1 MEKQKVLAALRPEAV
16 VSVER
21 ALGQYVEVVPVHSFE
36 EATRILGV
44 TAEFD
49 LVLCGI
55 YFGQTRM
62 FDFMRL
68 LRQQHPHLPF
78 IACRV
83 GDTEI
88 PQVTLEAIGIAAKSI
103 GAAAFVNFPLLRST
117 DSDAEFRA
125 VVLSYLK
132 RRTFP

>member
-36 EATRILGV
+36 EATRVLAV
-44 TAEFD
+44 TVDFD

-68 LRQQHPHLPF
+68 LREQHAHLPF

-88 PQVTLEAIGIAAKSI
+88 PQVTLEAIGIAATTI
-103 GAAAFVNFPLLRST
+103 GAAAFVNFPLLRSA

-125 VVLSYLK
+125 VVLSHLK
-132 RRTFP
+132 RRTLP